1 MSDSDESTEM
11 CTQYLPVVC
20 TGLQPGSNAIVVGP
34 ELQFFTDGSAIPT
47 ENQQYIW
54 IPEIMR
60 KLQADKISAPLNT
73 LPVVHHPLKRLLKG
87 MRKITNDNFMS
98 AMYMLGK

>member
-11 CTQYLPVVC
+11 CTQYLPVVF

-60 KLQADKISAPLNT
+60 KLQAYKISAPLNT
-73 LPVVHHPLKRLLKG
+73 LPVVHYLLKRLLKG
-87 MRKITNDNFMS
+87 TRKITNDNFMS

>member
-1 MSDSDESTEM
+1 MLLLLGQNYSFS
-11 CTQYLPVVC
+11 LLVV
-20 TGLQPGSNAIVVGP
+20 QS
-34 ELQFFTDGSAIPT
+34 PT

-54 IPEIMR
+54 IPEIMC

-73 LPVVHHPLKRLLKG
+73 LPVVKG
-87 MRKITNDNFMS
+87 TRKITSDNFMS